1 MQNYINYYQK
11 QIRYI
16 SLDAFYSRFLQDG
29 PPLAAGP
36 PGSLLQPLSD
46 LLLEAPL
53 LLLLPADELGHV
65 EHVRVGPQVHGHRL
79 QPGGGWPAGGG
90 GASLLAASL
99 VETGSSG
106 GGEAPSHS
114 SLGAGAE
121 APIARHPGG
130 VWGLGPMAKAHP
142 SPFFSCLLLKSKR
155 QTGTMR
161 HQTLLI

>member
-79 QPGGGWPAGGG
+79 QPGGGGPAGGG
-90 GASLLAASL
+90 GASPLAASL

-106 GGEAPSHS
+106 GEEAPSHS
-114 SLGAGAE
+114 SLAAGAE
-121 APIARHPGG
+121 APGG

-142 SPFFSCLLLKSKR
+142 SPSFSCLLLKSRR
-155 QTGTMR
+155 QTVTMR